1 MKIYTKKGDDGTTA
15 LMNGKR
21 IAKHSLQIAACGD
34 LDELNS
40 FVGLAKSKISQK
52 ELQEQLYAI
61 QSDLFLIGSI
71 LADTNQNK
79 KLFFSIDKVNQL
91 EVWIDEMEDKLQ
103 SLSNFILPG
112 GSEKVAFI
120 HVCRAVC
127 RRAERTLSALAEQE
141 KIDSVILKY
150 INRLSDFF
158 FVYARF
164 IAFLNKEEEIIWNAG

>member
-40 FVGLAKSKISQK
+40 FVGIAKSRIQN
-52 ELQEQLYAI
+52 ENCERQLYTV

-71 LADTNQNK
+71 LADTNKNK

-91 EVWIDEMEDKLQ
+91 EVWIDEMEKKLKP
-103 SLSNFILPG
+103 LSNFILPG
-112 GSEKVAFI
+112 GSEKVAVI
-120 HVCRAVC
+120 HVCRAVG
-127 RRAERTLSALAEQE
+127 RRAERTLSALSE
-141 KIDSVILKY
+141 KENIDAVILQY

-158 FVYARF
+158 FVFARF
-164 IAFLNKEEEIIWNAG
+164 IAFLNKEEEVIWNAG

>member
-21 IAKHSLQIAACGD
+21 IPKHSLQIAACGD

-40 FVGLAKSKISQK
+40 FVGLAKSRIQN
-52 ELQEQLYAI
+52 ENCETQLYAV

-71 LADTNQNK
+71 LADSHQNK
-79 KLFFSIDKVNQL
+79 KLFFSLDKVHQL
-91 EVWIDEMEDKLQ
+91 EVWIDEMEEELEQ
-103 SLSNFILPG
+103 LSNFILPG

-120 HVCRAVC
+120 HVCRAIC
-127 RRAERTLSALAEQE
+127 RRAERTLSALSEKE
-141 KIDSVILKY
+141 KIDTVIVQY

-158 FVYARF
+158 FVCARF
-164 IAFLNKEEEIIWNAG
+164 IAFMNNEKEIIWEAR

>member
-40 FVGLAKSKISQK
+40 FVGLAKSRIQNDNCEGK
-52 ELQEQLYAI
+52 LYTV

-71 LADTNQNK
+71 LADTNKNK

-103 SLSNFILPG
+103 PLSKFILPG
-112 GSEKVAFI
+112 GSERV

-141 KIDSVILKY
+141 KIDAVILKY

-164 IAFLNKEEEIIWNAG
+164 IAFLNKEEEVIWNAG

>member
-40 FVGLAKSKISQK
+40 FVGLAKSRIQNDNCEGK
-52 ELQEQLYAI
+52 LYTV

-71 LADTNQNK
+71 LADTNKNK

-103 SLSNFILPG
+103 PLSNFILPG
-112 GSEKVAFI
+112 GSERVASI
-120 HVCRAVC
+120 HVCRAIC
-127 RRAERTLSALAEQE
+127 RRAERTISAVSEQE
-141 KIDSVILKY
+141 EIDTVILKY

-158 FVYARF
+158 FVFARF
-164 IAFLNKEEEIIWNAG
+164 IAFLNKEEEVIWNAG